1 MYKQGFLQILN
12 SLTFLWKGLLGHG
25 CGRRDFSFQID
36 SLAGAIF
43 SGYANKNEKET
54 GKPATAEWLVWT
66 ITKAEMRP
74 KDDKCVS
81 LAHSISQSLTW
92 TIFPI

>member
-1 MYKQGFLQILN
+1 MYKQGLFRILN
-12 SLTFLWKGLLGHG
+12 SLTFLRKGLLGHHW
-25 CGRRDFSFQID
+25 GRHDFSSQID

-43 SGYANKNEKET
+43 SGYANKNEKEI
-54 GKPATAEWLVWT
+54 GNRATAEWLVWT
-66 ITKAEMRP
+66 NTKAEMRP

-81 LAHSISQSLTW
+81 LVHSISRSLTW